1 MNECSHEMNVNRV
14 EEINDQA
21 MIQALPLI
29 TKNSLHC
36 FVVKRIPFN
45 VKQISKNGE

>member
-1 MNECSHEMNVNRV
+1 MNECSHEMKVNQL
-14 EEINDQA
+14 EEANDQA
-21 MIQALPLI
+21 MIQALSLKP
-29 TKNSLHC
+29 KNSLHC